1 MIYAPALIFNVQKA
15 VEGAFIKA
23 GQQLAVD
30 FVAQENKPWTF
41 YVGNVLGHAA
51 AATGIPG
58 AAAVL
63 YVIGDS
69 LDFYV
74 LKTPEGSDVKVF
86 LNGVESTSL
95 VTYAAS
101 NAWELVQGL
110 LLENNRINEIRFVN
124 DGPSED
130 NESGISWM
138 TLGPINVING
148 TALEAQST
156 MYNTIT
162 FRTQDTETDGNK
174 TKSIP
179 VNLPTGFTLAEYQ
192 TWATAAAPI
201 FDAALD
207 SKIVGIE
214 LNLNLTIPGGLKG
227 AAANNVLNE
236 RGGLLSFTTTGP
248 RNDSVWLPGIKRSLM
263 PGDTVATAST
273 EIQAVVTLLTTETT
287 AADIRPVTNQ
297 DYNWADLLSGKK
309 SIRK

>member
-1 MIYAPALIFNVQKA
+1 MIYDPFPVFNWQNALFDSFV
-15 VEGAFIKA
+15 KA
-23 GQQLAVD
+23 GQGLAGD
-30 FVAQENKPWTF
+30 FLAQDNKPWTY
-41 YVGNVLGHAA
+41 YVGSVFGHAA

-74 LKTPEGSDVKVF
+74 LKTPEGSDVKIF
-86 LNGVESTSL
+86 LNGVQTTSL
-95 VTYAAS
+95 PTFAATE
-101 NAWELVQGL
+101 AWELIQGL
-110 LLENNRINEIRFVN
+110 VLDNNRVNEVVFVN
-124 DGPSED
+124 DGPASG
-130 NESGISWM
+130 NNSGISWM
-138 TLGPINVING
+138 TLGPIEVING
-148 TALEAQST
+148 IAQGAQNVA
-156 MYNTIT
+156 YNTIT

-192 TWATAAAPI
+192 AWANAAAPI

-236 RGGLLSFTTTGP
+236 RGGLLSFSTTGP

-263 PGDTVATAST
+263 PGDTVNTAST

-287 AADIRPVTNQ
+287 AADIRPVTPQ
-297 DYNWADLLSGKK
+297 DYLWSDLLSGKK

>member
-1 MIYAPALIFNVQKA
+1 MIYAPQLVFNVRKA
-15 VEGAFIKA
+15 LEGAFIKA
-23 GQQLAVD
+23 GQQLAGD
-30 FVAQENKPWTF
+30 FLAQNNQPWTF
-41 YVGNVLGHAA
+41 YVGSVFGHAA

-63 YVIGDS
+63 YVIGDT
-69 LDFYV
+69 LDYYV

-86 LNGVESTSL
+86 LNGVQVTSL
-95 VTYAAS
+95 PTFAATE
-101 NAWELVQGL
+101 AWELIQGL
-110 LLENNRINEIRFVN
+110 VLDNNRVNEIVFVN
-124 DGPSED
+124 DGPATG

-138 TLGPINVING
+138 TLGPIEVING
-148 TALEAQST
+148 FAEGAQPVA
-156 MYNTIT
+156 YNTIT

-179 VNLPTGFTLAEYQ
+179 VNLPTGHTLAEYQ
-192 TWATAAAPI
+192 AWSDNAAPI
-201 FDAALD
+201 LDAALD
-207 SKIVGIE
+207 AKIVAAE
-214 LNLNLTIPGGLKG
+214 LNLNLTLPGGLKG

-263 PGDTVATAST
+263 PGDAVNTAST

-287 AADIRPVTNQ
+287 AADIRPVTVQ
-297 DYNWADLLSGKK
+297 DYLFSDLLGGKK

>member
-1 MIYAPALIFNVQKA
+1 MIYAPQLVFNVKKA
-15 VEGAFIKA
+15 LEGAFVKA
-23 GQQLAVD
+23 GQQLAGD
-30 FVAQENKPWTF
+30 FLAQNNQPWTF
-41 YVGNVLGHAA
+41 YVGNVFGHAA

-86 LNGVESTSL
+86 LNGVQHTSIP
-95 VTYAAS
+95 TFAATE
-101 NAWELVQGL
+101 AWELIQGL
-110 LLENNRINEIRFVN
+110 VLNNNQINKVEFVN
-124 DGPSED
+124 DGPAED
-130 NESGISWM
+130 NESGISFM
-138 TLGPINVING
+138 TLGPIEVING
-148 TALEAQST
+148 TALEAQPVA
-156 MYNTIT
+156 YNTII

-174 TKSIP
+174 TKSLP
-179 VNLPTGFTLAEYQ
+179 VHLPVGFTLVEYQ
-192 TWATAAAPI
+192 AWADNAAPI
-201 FDAALD
+201 IDAALD

-214 LNLNLTIPGGLKG
+214 LNLNLNIVGGLKG

-263 PGDTVATAST
+263 PGDAVNTAST

-287 AADIRPVTNQ
+287 AADIRPVTQQ
-297 DYNWADLLSGKK
+297 DYLWADLLGGKK